1 MTRSPY
7 PERLDRHDFVDVFGA
22 VYEHSKWVAE
32 AIYPSTTPGID
43 VMSMAEQMRSVVETA
58 SRELKL
64 DLLRAHPDLAGRLS
78 LAESSRTRRAP
89 SRRVRGWTGAIEH
102 LRNCVW
108 RREFQELNAAYT
120 DRFGFPFIF
129 AVKGF
134 HRTDILEAFRVR
146 VTHPPGGGK
155 NLRQQSNRSIG
166 LRNCVWRL

>member
-43 VMSMAEQMRSVVETA
+43 VVSMAEQMRSVVDTA

-78 LAESSRTRRAP
+78 LAELTDSSRAEQ
-89 SRRVRGWTGAIEH
+89 TGAGLDQCTPDE
-102 LRNCVW
+102 L
-108 RREFQELNAAYT
+108 REFQGLNAVYT

-146 VTHPPGGGK
+146 VTHPPEEEFK
-155 NLRQQSNRSIG
+155 TAIEQVHRIAKLRLETIANE
-166 LRNCVWRL
+166 N